1 VRNFIVS
8 RTPVRVGTCMKP
20 KMAARVTRG
29 GIRSIFRFIGLVER
43 QNLLVEDNI
52 KVGLRHIGCND
63 VSCTHLARY
72 MYQRRALVNMVMKFS
87 GP

>member
-1 VRNFIVS
+1 
-8 RTPVRVGTCMKP
+8 MKP

-52 KVGLRHIGCND
+52 KVGLTGD
-63 VSCTHLARY
+63 
-72 MYQRRALVNMVMKFS
+72 MF
-87 GP
+87 